1 MTDIRI
7 HPLDASSDTIE
18 QLATLIVETVAGGG
32 SVSFMHPMELERA
45 RDFWW
50 GSLEAAARGDR
61 VVLGAI
67 DNGRIVGTV
76 TLITSLPPNQPHRA
90 EISKMMTAA
99 SHRGRGIAMALL
111 KEAERIAIALGRP
124 HLMLDTASDGGAA
137 GLYEKAGFHFV
148 GEVPDFALKPHGG
161 LTGTRFYWKQVEPAS
176 SQT

>member
-1 MTDIRI
+1 MADITI

-18 QLATLIVETVAGGG
+18 QLATLIVETVANGG
-32 SVSFMHPMELERA
+32 SVSFMHPLDLERA

-50 GSLEAAARGDR
+50 GSLEAAARGER

-76 TLITSLPPNQPHRA
+76 TLITGLPPNQPHRA
-90 EISKMMTAA
+90 EIGKMMTAV

-111 KEAERIAIALGRP
+111 KEAQRIALRQGRT

-137 GLYEKAGFHFV
+137 GLYEKAGFIFV

-161 LTGTRFYWKQVEPAS
+161 LTGTKFYWKNIGQAAAGA
-176 SQT
+176 